1 MKKVIVLLSV
11 VLLSITTGCSMKKLD
26 NENIDKN
33 ISMLLSEKVDV
44 TNVNFEG
51 YNYYVPAGLKFLTK
65 EDYNAVFKD
74 RFENKYYL
82 YVDVIGYYHKIEK
95 DYKFEKDAYH
105 SRKLNY
111 NKKNGYIEINKVDDK
126 YYVEYVFNYGRMQAL
141 VEKQYLVNVVNNMS
155 YILRSI
161 EYNDEILDSLVGENI
176 LSYAEETFS
185 LFETEASQDDFLDV
199 VEKYDSEYKEARDQ
213 EQLELNDE

>member
-1 MKKVIVLLSV
+1 MKKIIVLLSV
-11 VLLSITTGCSMKKLD
+11 ILLSVTGCSVKKLD
-26 NENIDKN
+26 DKNIDKN
-33 ISMLLSEKVDV
+33 VSILLSEKVSI
-44 TNVNFEG
+44 TNANFEG

-82 YVDVIGYYHKIEK
+82 YVDVIGYYHKIEN
-95 DYKFEKDAYH
+95 DYRIVKDAYY

-111 NKKNGYIEINKVDDK
+111 QKKSGYIEINKVGNK

-141 VEKQYLVNVVNNMS
+141 VEEEYLVNIINNMS